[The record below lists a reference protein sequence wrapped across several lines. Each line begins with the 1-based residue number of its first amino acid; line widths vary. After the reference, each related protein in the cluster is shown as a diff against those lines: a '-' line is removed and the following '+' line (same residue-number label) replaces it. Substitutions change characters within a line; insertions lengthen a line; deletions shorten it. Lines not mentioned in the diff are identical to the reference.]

1 MSRIFEALQQ
11 AKSETVTPATATEV
25 ATPSPIPASSDAPR
39 DVYSI
44 PDLEQVAA
52 FSIRT
57 LPEHRLVVM
66 TDEHSLAA
74 EKVRVLSTRLR
85 NLQQRRQIK
94 KVLITSSISGEG
106 KSVISANLAL
116 TLAMRGRK
124 KTLLIGGDLR
134 RPSVGKLFGISEVP
148 GLTEWWR
155 GGGSICDH
163 FRQVE
168 GLPLWLLPAGDGLE
182 QPLEILQSERF
193 SKLMTQ
199 VGQWFDSVIV
209 DSPPLSPM
217 ADSGVW
223 MNLVD
228 GVLLVVRTG
237 RTPKKIVR
245 KAVDLVEKAK
255 LLGIVV
261 NGAAETQQPYYYYY
275 DKQHQKNQKG
285 GCTAGPKQ
293 QS

>member
-11 AKSETVTPATATEV
+11 AKSETAAEV
-25 ATPSPIPASSDAPR
+25 GAHSPIPVPTPSDTPQ
-39 DVYSI
+39 DVSI
-44 PDLEQVAA
+44 PGLEQIRS

-116 TLAMRGRK
+116 TLAMRGRR

-134 RPSVGKLFGISEVP
+134 RPSLGKLFGTSEVP
-148 GLTEWWR
+148 GLAEWWR
-155 GGGSICDH
+155 GGGAIRDYM
-163 FRQVE
+163 RRVE

-182 QPLEILQSERF
+182 QPLEVLQSERF
-193 SKLMTQ
+193 SKLMAQ
-199 VGQWFDSVIV
+199 IGEWFDCVLV

-217 ADSGVW
+217 ADSSVW
-223 MNLVD
+223 INLVD
-228 GVLLVVRTG
+228 GVLLVVRAG
-237 RTPKKIVR
+237 KTPKKLMQKTVNS
-245 KAVDLVEKAK
+245 VEKDK

-261 NGAAETQQPYYYYY
+261 NAATEMNQHYYYYY
-275 DKQHQKNQKG
+275 SK
-285 GCTAGPKQ
+285 AGQEAPKEPQ
-293 QS
+293 AAGRGRQP

>member
-11 AKSETVTPATATEV
+11 AKADTTAEAGTFSPVPVPSTLDTPQ
-25 ATPSPIPASSDAPR
+25 
-39 DVYSI
+39 DVKGV
-44 PDLEQVAA
+44 PGLEQVRS
-52 FSIRT
+52 FSIKT
-57 LPEHRLVVM
+57 LPEHRLVVV

-94 KVLITSSISGEG
+94 KVLITSSISAEG

-116 TLAMRGRK
+116 TLAMRAHKR
-124 KTLLIGGDLR
+124 TLLIGGDLR
-134 RPSVGKLFGISEVP
+134 RPSMGKLFGTSEVP

-155 GGGSICDH
+155 EGGAVCGYM
-163 FRQVE
+163 RRVE

-193 SKLMTQ
+193 SKLMEQ
-199 VGQWFDSVIV
+199 IGEWFDCIVV
-209 DSPPLSPM
+209 DSPPLTPM

-228 GVLLVVRTG
+228 GVLLVVRSG
-237 RTPKKIVR
+237 RTPKRLMQKT
-245 KAVDLVEKAK
+245 VDSVEKTK

-261 NGAAETQQPYYYYY
+261 NGATETEQQHYYYYNR
-275 DKQHQKNQKG
+275 DRQEARKQLQM
-285 GCTAGPKQ
+285 AAPAR

>member
-1 MSRIFEALQQ
+1 
-11 AKSETVTPATATEV
+11 
-25 ATPSPIPASSDAPR
+25 
-39 DVYSI
+39 
-44 PDLEQVAA
+44 
-52 FSIRT
+52 
-57 LPEHRLVVM
+57 
-66 TDEHSLAA
+66 
-74 EKVRVLSTRLR
+74 
-85 NLQQRRQIK
+85 
-94 KVLITSSISGEG
+94 
-106 KSVISANLAL
+106 
-116 TLAMRGRK
+116 
-124 KTLLIGGDLR
+124 
-134 RPSVGKLFGISEVP
+134 
-148 GLTEWWR
+148 
-155 GGGSICDH
+155 
-163 FRQVE
+163 
-168 GLPLWLLPAGDGLE
+168 
-182 QPLEILQSERF
+182 
-193 SKLMTQ
+193 MTQ

>member
-11 AKSETVTPATATEV
+11 AKSETAAQAATPA
-25 ATPSPIPASSDAPR
+25 PIPVPTPADTPQ
-39 DVYSI
+39 DISI
-44 PDLEQVAA
+44 PGLEQIRP

-74 EKVRVLSTRLR
+74 EKIRVLSTRLR
-85 NLQQRRQIK
+85 NIQQRRQIK

-116 TLAMRGRK
+116 TLAMRGRR

-134 RPSVGKLFGISEVP
+134 RPSLGKLFGTAEVP

-155 GGGSICDH
+155 AGGVVRDYM
-163 FRQVE
+163 RRVE
-168 GLPLWLLPAGDGLE
+168 GVPLWLLPAGDGLE

-193 SKLMTQ
+193 AKLMAQ
-199 VGQWFDSVIV
+199 IGEWFDCIIV
-209 DSPPLSPM
+209 DSPPLTPM

-228 GVLLVVRTG
+228 GVLLVVRAG
-237 RTPKKIVR
+237 KTPKRLMQKT
-245 KAVDLVEKAK
+245 VDSVEKDK

-261 NGAAETQQPYYYYY
+261 NSATETNQHHYYYYS
-275 DKQHQKNQKG
+275 K
-285 GCTAGPKQ
+285 AGQEAQPEPESAGRGRQ
-293 QS
+293 A

>member
-11 AKSETVTPATATEV
+11 AKSETAAEV
-25 ATPSPIPASSDAPR
+25 GAHSPIPVPTPSDTPQ
-39 DVYSI
+39 DISI
-44 PDLEQVAA
+44 LGLEQIRS

-116 TLAMRGRK
+116 TLAMRGRR

-134 RPSVGKLFGISEVP
+134 RPSLSKLFGTSEVP
-148 GLTEWWR
+148 GLAEWWR
-155 GGGSICDH
+155 GGGSIRDYM
-163 FRQVE
+163 RRAE

-182 QPLEILQSERF
+182 QPLEVLQSERF
-193 SKLMTQ
+193 SKLMAQ
-199 VGQWFDSVIV
+199 IGEWFDCVLV
-209 DSPPLSPM
+209 DSPPLTPM
-217 ADSGVW
+217 ADSSVW
-223 MNLVD
+223 INLVD
-228 GVLLVVRTG
+228 GVLLVVRAG
-237 RTPKKIVR
+237 KTPKKLMQKTVNS
-245 KAVDLVEKAK
+245 VEKDK

-261 NGAAETQQPYYYYY
+261 NAATEMNQHHYYYYS
-275 DKQHQKNQKG
+275 K
-285 GCTAGPKQ
+285 AGQEAPREPQ
-293 QS
+293 AAGRGRQP

>member
-11 AKSETVTPATATEV
+11 AKSETAAETRTF
-25 ATPSPIPASSDAPR
+25 SPVSASSEAPR
-39 DVYSI
+39 HVNGFPELD
-44 PDLEQVAA
+44 QVPP

-74 EKVRVLSTRLR
+74 EKIRVLSTRLK

-124 KTLLIGGDLR
+124 RTLLIGGDLR
-134 RPSVGKLFGISEVP
+134 RPMLGKLFGTSELP
-148 GLTEWWR
+148 GVADWWR
-155 GGGSICDH
+155 GGESVGAYL
-163 FRQVE
+163 RRLE
-168 GLPLWLLPAGDGLE
+168 GFPLWLLPAGQSLE
-182 QPLEILQSERF
+182 QPLEILQSGRF

-199 VGQWFDSVIV
+199 LGEWFDCVIV
-209 DSPPLSPM
+209 DSPPLFPM

-223 MNLVD
+223 MNLVE
-228 GVLLVVRTG
+228 GVLLVVRAGT
-237 RTPKKIVR
+237 TPKRVMQKT
-245 KAVDLVEKAK
+245 VESVEEGK
-255 LLGIVV
+255 LLGIVM
-261 NGAAETQQPYYYYY
+261 NGATEGQEHHYYYYNR
-275 DKQHQKNQKG
+275 DHSR
-285 GCTAGPKQ
+285 TQ
-293 QS
+293 QGHPTPTPRSETLSP

>member
-11 AKSETVTPATATEV
+11 AKSEAAISEAAPEV
-25 ATPSPIPASSDAPR
+25 ANSSPPPASSETFR
-39 DVYSI
+39 DVSGI
-44 PDLEQVAA
+44 PDLEQVTS
-52 FSIRT
+52 FSIST
-57 LPEHRLVVM
+57 LPEQRLVVL

-134 RPSVGKLFGISEVP
+134 RPSLGKLFGTSEVP

-163 FRQVE
+163 LRRAE
-168 GLPLWLLPAGDGLE
+168 GFPLWLLLAGDGLE

-193 SKLMTQ
+193 SKLMAQ
-199 VGQWFDSVIV
+199 VGQWFDSVII

-237 RTPKKIVR
+237 RTPKKVIR
-245 KAVDLVEKAK
+245 KTLDLVEKTK
-255 LLGIVV
+255 LLGMVV
-261 NGAAETQQPYYYYY
+261 NGATETQQPYYYYY
-275 DKQHQKNQKG
+275 DKNDPKAQKKAA
-285 GCTAGPKQ
+285 AGPRRPH
-293 QS
+293 

>member
-11 AKSETVTPATATEV
+11 AKSETATPETATEV
-25 ATPSPIPASSDAPR
+25 ATSSPIPASSDAPR
-39 DVYSI
+39 DAYSI

>member
-11 AKSETVTPATATEV
+11 AKSETAAQAATPA
-25 ATPSPIPASSDAPR
+25 PIPVPTPADTPQ
-39 DVYSI
+39 DISI
-44 PDLEQVAA
+44 PGLEQIRP

-74 EKVRVLSTRLR
+74 EKIRVLSTRLR
-85 NLQQRRQIK
+85 NIQQRRQIK

-116 TLAMRGRK
+116 TLAMRGRR

-134 RPSVGKLFGISEVP
+134 RPSLGKLFGTSEVP

-155 GGGSICDH
+155 AGGVIRDYM
-163 FRQVE
+163 RRVE

-182 QPLEILQSERF
+182 QPLEVLQSERF
-193 SKLMTQ
+193 AKLMAQ
-199 VGQWFDSVIV
+199 IGEWFDCVIV
-209 DSPPLSPM
+209 DSPPLTPM

-223 MNLVD
+223 INLVD
-228 GVLLVVRTG
+228 GVLLVVRAG
-237 RTPKKIVR
+237 RTPRRLVQKT
-245 KAVDLVEKAK
+245 VDSVEKEK

-261 NGAAETQQPYYYYY
+261 NAGTEINQHYYYYY
-275 DKQHQKNQKG
+275 SK
-285 GCTAGPKQ
+285 AGQEAQREPQ
-293 QS
+293 AAGRGRQT